1 MRTSSR
7 GKSRKRN
14 KDERVHVHARCRP
27 MLEREKESAGD
38 SPPVFQAVTSTKCN
52 VMKNIGEVKPFTFDT
67 VFDEHSTQDEVYDKV
82 AKNIIDG
89 ALSGYNGTLFAYG
102 QTGTGKT
109 HTMMGSDVAG
119 EGRGIIPRA
128 LDHIF
133 QTVEE
138 NSEKYIYELNMS
150 YVQLY
155 CELLQDLL
163 EPDFSKT
170 LTIREDTEQGRG
182 VFIQGLSSFS
192 VANKDECLNLLR
204 IGHENRA
211 VAETNMNAQSSRSHA
226 AFMLSIE
233 RRPKATFDNLIS
245 DGGHEVKAKSAPKK
259 TFAKLFIVDLAGSER
274 VKSSGSMHGQRFSEL
289 KSINLSL
296 SALGNCISALSEK
309 KRHIPFRDSKLT
321 RLLQDSLGGNARTS
335 LVININSCPDD
346 ISETFSSLM
355 FGQRAMAVE
364 TRAKRNV
371 EIDYKALYAT
381 VQSALDEKDD
391 EIHRLQIELSKSKT
405 RVDSLLNEIA
415 KARSAQQAA
424 EMQANAL
431 SAVQKSISDIA
442 QTNNNAETNTSETTP
457 GKEVDEMHG
466 GGLFLTGL
474 DMGGDDENY
483 NSSNNGIGST
493 DSSNNNVFK
502 QINKKW
508 TEQMKNIQ
516 KEFEK
521 QLQDERNRFSEDVKK
536 AQGKKAKAEEEWN
549 RIEYDLRGE
558 REEHLRTCLQLKEC
572 RIQLNQLDKESTE
585 RISELTADITDLKE
599 QLQTAIDGA
608 AHQAELANALKEST
622 SSVKDIRVSYRQK
635 ALDLEKVYGEKINW
649 LINRVEQLESRR
661 PESNASSSISSRSN
675 SRTRNSRTGSI
686 RMGNSRSKKYSGS
699 RRMAPGRSRSVPPA
713 PQSRNPFPQ
722 KHNPRRVG
730 GAGVG
735 AARVLRSKRLNEA
748 QKRREAK
755 FALKTRQKM
764 YGRMNMNASFSEN
777 SSRSRSRVRAKA
789 LRNSRVPR
797 SKSLPRGRVGA
808 TMRKRFR

>member
-1 MRTSSR
+1 
-7 GKSRKRN
+7 
-14 KDERVHVHARCRP
+14 
-27 MLEREKESAGD
+27 
-38 SPPVFQAVTSTKCN
+38 
-52 VMKNIGEVKPFTFDT
+52 
-67 VFDEHSTQDEVYDKV
+67 
-82 AKNIIDG
+82 
-89 ALSGYNGTLFAYG
+89 
-102 QTGTGKT
+102 
-109 HTMMGSDVAG
+109 
-119 EGRGIIPRA
+119 
-128 LDHIF
+128 
-133 QTVEE
+133 
-138 NSEKYIYELNMS
+138 
-150 YVQLY
+150 
-155 CELLQDLL
+155 
-163 EPDFSKT
+163 
-170 LTIREDTEQGRG
+170 
-182 VFIQGLSSFS
+182 
-192 VANKDECLNLLR
+192 
-204 IGHENRA
+204 
-211 VAETNMNAQSSRSHA
+211 
-226 AFMLSIE
+226 
-233 RRPKATFDNLIS
+233 
-245 DGGHEVKAKSAPKK
+245 
-259 TFAKLFIVDLAGSER
+259 
-274 VKSSGSMHGQRFSEL
+274 
-289 KSINLSL
+289 
-296 SALGNCISALSEK
+296 
-309 KRHIPFRDSKLT
+309 
-321 RLLQDSLGGNARTS
+321 
-335 LVININSCPDD
+335 
-346 ISETFSSLM
+346 
-355 FGQRAMAVE
+355 
-364 TRAKRNV
+364 
-371 EIDYKALYAT
+371 
-381 VQSALDEKDD
+381 
-391 EIHRLQIELSKSKT
+391 
-405 RVDSLLNEIA
+405 
-415 KARSAQQAA
+415 
-424 EMQANAL
+424 
-431 SAVQKSISDIA
+431 
-442 QTNNNAETNTSETTP
+442 
-457 GKEVDEMHG
+457 MHG

-483 NSSNNGIGST
+483 NSSNNYIGST

-722 KHNPRRVG
+722 KHNSRRVG

-777 SSRSRSRVRAKA
+777 SSRSRSRVRSKA

-797 SKSLPRGRVGA
+797 SKSLP
-808 TMRKRFR
+808 

>member
-1 MRTSSR
+1 
-7 GKSRKRN
+7 
-14 KDERVHVHARCRP
+14 
-27 MLEREKESAGD
+27 
-38 SPPVFQAVTSTKCN
+38 
-52 VMKNIGEVKPFTFDT
+52 
-67 VFDEHSTQDEVYDKV
+67 
-82 AKNIIDG
+82 
-89 ALSGYNGTLFAYG
+89 
-102 QTGTGKT
+102 
-109 HTMMGSDVAG
+109 
-119 EGRGIIPRA
+119 
-128 LDHIF
+128 
-133 QTVEE
+133 
-138 NSEKYIYELNMS
+138 
-150 YVQLY
+150 
-155 CELLQDLL
+155 
-163 EPDFSKT
+163 
-170 LTIREDTEQGRG
+170 
-182 VFIQGLSSFS
+182 
-192 VANKDECLNLLR
+192 
-204 IGHENRA
+204 
-211 VAETNMNAQSSRSHA
+211 
-226 AFMLSIE
+226 
-233 RRPKATFDNLIS
+233 
-245 DGGHEVKAKSAPKK
+245 
-259 TFAKLFIVDLAGSER
+259 
-274 VKSSGSMHGQRFSEL
+274 
-289 KSINLSL
+289 
-296 SALGNCISALSEK
+296 
-309 KRHIPFRDSKLT
+309 
-321 RLLQDSLGGNARTS
+321 
-335 LVININSCPDD
+335 
-346 ISETFSSLM
+346 M

-442 QTNNNAETNTSETTP
+442 QTSNNVRTNASEATQRKLRE
-457 GKEVDEMHG
+457 GDDEDEIRG

-483 NSSNNGIGST
+483 NSSNNCIENT
-493 DSSNNNVFK
+493 DSGNNNVFK

-777 SSRSRSRVRAKA
+777 SSRSRSRVRSKA